1 MYINVPVDPQQLSY
15 SCHGASFWNNTYVT
29 TVLLSNSSLVG
40 NAAGRAGAGSGG
52 GLFLV
57 SGGLLTVTGT
67 TISGNSASL
76 FGGGLA
82 IGQGASTCGL
92 VVAQSMLSSST
103 ADHGGSQL
111 YMDATGAATVESTV
125 LLLGTVGSQ
134 VGLDGV
140 CMGKTPPW

>member
-1 MYINVPVDPQQLSY
+1 VYINVPVDPQQQSY
-15 SCHGASFWNNTYVT
+15 GCTGASFLNNTYFT
-29 TVLLSNSSLVG
+29 TVLLSNSALVG

-52 GLFLV
+52 GLFLI

-92 VVAQSMLSSST
+92 VVAQSTVSSNT
-103 ADHGGSQL
+103 AAHGGSQL
-111 YMDATGAATVESTV
+111 YMGALGAVTLESTV
-125 LLLGTVGSQ
+125 FVLGTVGSQ
-134 VGLDGV
+134 VGVDGQSV
-140 CMGKTPPW
+140 DKTPQ

>member
-1 MYINVPVDPQQLSY
+1 MYINVPADPQQQSLYCASV
-15 SCHGASFWNNTYVT
+15 SFWNNTYFT
-29 TVLLSNSSLVG
+29 TVLLSDSSLVG

-52 GLFLV
+52 GLFLI

-92 VVAQSMLSSST
+92 VVAQSTVSSNT
-103 ADHGGSQL
+103 AAHGGSQL
-111 YMDATGAATVESTV
+111 YMDATGAATFESTV
-125 LLLGTVGSQ
+125 FLLGTVGSQ
-134 VGLDGV
+134 V
-140 CMGKTPPW
+140 

>member
-1 MYINVPVDPQQLSY
+1 VYINVPVDPQQSIV
-15 SCHGASFWNNTYVT
+15 CEGGFWNNTYFT

-40 NAAGRAGAGSGG
+40 NTAGRSGAGSGG

-92 VVAQSMLSSST
+92 LVAQSTVSSNT
-103 ADHGGSQL
+103 AHGGSQL
-111 YMDATGAATVESTV
+111 YMDATGAVTFESTV
-125 LLLGTVGSQ
+125 FLLGTAGSQ
-134 VGLDGV
+134 V
-140 CMGKTPPW
+140 